1 MLDLYCGIGTIGL
14 SVTAGLSDVSLT
26 GIEIVPAAIKNAR
39 YNAEKAGFTQPD
51 DPYNDNTASGSAQN
65 ENRPIRGRYAR
76 YICGDAGD
84 AEPGQYDVIIIDP
97 PRAGCSPE
105 LIDRLAELAA
115 YARSLVYMS
124 CNPQTLARD
133 LAMLREHGITVCGEL
148 TPIDM
153 FPCTGHVECI
163 AKLSRKKS

>member
-1 MLDLYCGIGTIGL
+1 MHPGSLRALYVVDRVVADIQ
-14 SVTAGLSDVSLT
+14 
-26 GIEIVPAAIKNAR
+26 AA
-39 YNAEKAGFTQPD
+39 P
-51 DPYNDNTASGSAQN
+51 
-65 ENRPIRGRYAR
+65 
-76 YICGDAGD
+76 AGD

-133 LAMLREHGITVCGEL
+133 LAMLRERGITVCGEL